1 MVAGCLRSAG
11 EKAEVGEG
19 TAWLTH
25 LLRVEPV
32 ASVDADQ
39 LCARS
44 AREDLGGVVGVSNC
58 EARAAQ
64 RAAGGHRATIGEL
77 LSHGVSPQIL
87 VVSDTKLVVH
97 KTRRTNSVFFD
108 KLALNQLLWTQMIGP
123 SSFRIFST

>member
-1 MVAGCLRSAG
+1 M

-58 EARAAQ
+58 EARRAAQ
-64 RAAGGHRATIGEL
+64 RAAGGHRATDAME
-77 LSHGVSPQIL
+77 SACL
-87 VVSDTKLVVH
+87 VVSDTNWWSTKL
-97 KTRRTNSVFFD
+97 D
-108 KLALNQLLWTQMIGP
+108 GP
-123 SSFRIFST
+123 IRYFLISWL